1 MKAKIYKREQMNMS
15 KNQLAPINTNQ
26 FEEHFTQK
34 ELDVVVNSIAKNA
47 TNEELALF
55 IQICKNNGLNPFKNH
70 IYFIKYGNQMSIQIS
85 VEGILYLAQ
94 QREDYKGVSAQLV
107 HENDDFELGIDPE
120 SQELKI
126 EKHSIKIPRG
136 KVAACY
142 AIAKREGYP
151 DKVILIEKEEVEHL
165 TKKSGSQWNTYF
177 NDMFKKHT
185 LKRALKMQFGIE
197 AEDHESSN
205 QEPYDAGSRQRVDIT
220 PDQTIEMEYGQINEE
235 DELKNQWDAINKKI
249 EGYGWTKDNLKS
261 FIKEKLNKTAKQ
273 LSLPEVVG
281 LSKLIDLQHAKENT
295 KAEEPKQDSMDIDF
309 DQYAE

>member
-1 MKAKIYKREQMNMS
+1 MN
-15 KNQLAPINTNQ
+15 KNQLAPINTSQ

-142 AIAKREGYP
+142 AIAKREGFP

-205 QEPYDAGSRQRVDIT
+205 QESYDAGSRQRVDIT
-220 PDQTIEMEYGQINEE
+220 PTEQTIAMEYGQINEE
-235 DELKNQWDAINKKI
+235 DELKNQWDAIYKKI
-249 EGYGWTKDNLKS
+249 EGYEWTKDYLKS

-281 LSKLIDLQHAKENT
+281 LSKLIDLQQAKDNT
-295 KAEEPKQDSMDIDF
+295 KPAEEAAPKQDAMDIDF
-309 DQYAE
+309 DQYVE

>member
-1 MKAKIYKREQMNMS
+1 
-15 KNQLAPINTNQ
+15 
-26 FEEHFTQK
+26 
-34 ELDVVVNSIAKNA
+34 
-47 TNEELALF
+47 
-55 IQICKNNGLNPFKNH
+55 
-70 IYFIKYGNQMSIQIS
+70 MSIQIS

-107 HENDDFELGIDPE
+107 HENDDFEIGVDPE

-126 EKHSIKIPRG
+126 EKHTIKIPRG

-151 DKVILIEKEEVEHL
+151 DKVVLVEKEEVEHL

-205 QEPYDAGSRQRVDIT
+205 QESYDVGSRQRVDIT
-220 PDQTIEMEYGQINEE
+220 PTEQTIEMEYGQINEE
-235 DELKNQWDAINKKI
+235 DELKNQWDAIYKKI
-249 EGYGWTKDNLKS
+249 EGYGWTKDFLKS

-281 LSKLIDLQHAKENT
+281 LSKLIDLQQAKDN
-295 KAEEPKQDSMDIDF
+295 KPAEEAAPKQDAMDIDF
-309 DQYAE
+309 DQYVE